1 VRYFIEE
8 VLKVFFKFLL
18 LGIRINHV
26 YLKPKLKIKIKMKV
40 FTCSIAAILFA
51 TFTISAQAKAQNKDE
66 SATKTEVL
74 QTGRDDAKVV
84 TKKKEVIVRDSDAVN
99 QGRPADVKSAST
111 PKLISS
117 EDKDYKIEKQD
128 SNGRVQNADEQEAL
142 KATTPKTKVKTVKK
156 DN

>member
-1 VRYFIEE
+1 
-8 VLKVFFKFLL
+8 
-18 LGIRINHV
+18 
-26 YLKPKLKIKIKMKV
+26 MKV